1 MTAGAEFICVWDG
14 EAFHPRSRG
23 DLDRAKQD
31 LGDGEV
37 VHICLVEDRSMR
49 SHNHAFAEIA
59 EMWRTL
65 PEWLADKPFAAS
77 ADALRKHALIK
88 SGYANV
94 ETIVTDSA
102 ASAERVA
109 AYVGNLARQA
119 HGYCIVST
127 DKRVV
132 MVATPHSQS
141 RKAMGAKRFQESKT
155 AVLDWIRRLLA
166 EGRP

>member
-1 MTAGAEFICVWDG
+1 MNQEPILCVFRDGGLFPRGAAATARLNDEAG
-14 EAFHPRSRG
+14 EGEIVTVTLEHQRS
-23 DLDRAKQD
+23 DRT
-31 LGDGEV
+31 
-37 VHICLVEDRSMR
+37 
-49 SHNHAFAEIA
+49 HNHQFAEIS

-88 SGYANV
+88 TGYTNV

-155 AVLDWIRRLLA
+155 AVLGWIGALLA
-166 EGRP
+166 GGRP